1 MGLIKQNPL
10 SATASHP
17 PPAHKATTTP
27 VIFPKSSCAP
37 SYDLGDIDDDDSPW
51 NVTAIALWLAFLATL
66 TMFFV
71 EARRL
76 WKRRETTEESPDD
89 DDLEVG
95 FDRRRKESDSR
106 ADRSEKSEPGND
118 QEK

>member
-1 MGLIKQNPL
+1 MGKQNPR
-10 SATASHP
+10 SASHP
-17 PPAHKATTTP
+17 SPAHKATTTP
-27 VIFPKSSCAP
+27 VILPKS

-51 NVTAIALWLAFLATL
+51 NVTAIALWLAFFATL

-95 FDRRRKESDSR
+95 FDRRRKESHSR

-118 QEK
+118 QEE